1 MKKIVNYKFL
11 NGHSDIQDL
20 AKQVNQNINEGWQPF
35 GSVLVTVI
43 RGTDKIADGRVYPN
57 DITLFNQPMV
67 KYED

>member
-11 NGHSDIQDL
+11 NGHSAIEDL
-20 AKQVNQNINEGWQPF
+20 EKQVNQNINEGWQPF

-43 RGTDKIADGRVYPN
+43 RGMDKIKDGQVFPN